1 MAEKFLNL
9 SNTAITHSFTYKIFV
24 RFNKS
29 DFFQVYTTAGM
40 ELARVTVSDQDNTA
54 VYETL
59 VKPDSEVVD
68 LNTR

>member
-1 MAEKFLNL
+1 
-9 SNTAITHSFTYKIFV
+9 
-24 RFNKS
+24 
-29 DFFQVYTTAGM
+29 M

-54 VYETL
+54 VYESL